1 LSITEQVKD
10 ILWNMDHRQLVTR
23 NRRYA
28 CMLKMIEEEN
38 TYFSEDEMIRRDPE
52 LYDEIVGQYLS
63 IAEKQ
68 ARRFDPRNSSSLV
81 EILYESIDK
90 QEESLRKD
98 NEEPAENL
106 NDDSDSE
113 NSNHEQQW
121 GNFENE
127 KMNKNRKRKSHF
139 ITKGEQEVLRDEWV
153 GIMYNNFLSGKDPEF
168 DYSEIDNN
176 EMYDETKEKDQDC
189 QDKYFEEDE
198 TQDEEVTKDE
208 KEKESEDEL
217 DVYMKHIE
225 NHIKQQNERIFTE
238 EFDDE

>member
-1 LSITEQVKD
+1 MIKIFSITEQVKD
-10 ILWNMDHRQLVTR
+10 ILWNLDHRQLVTR

-38 TYFSEDEMIRRDPE
+38 SYFSEEEMIRRDPE
-52 LYDEIVGQYLS
+52 LYEEIVGQYLS

-68 ARRFDPRNSSSLV
+68 ARRFDPRNCDSLV

-90 QEESLRKD
+90 REESLRKD
-98 NEEPAENL
+98 NEVPAENY
-106 NDDSDSE
+106 DSDSE

-127 KMNKNRKRKSHF
+127 RSAKNRKRKSHF

-153 GIMYNNFLSGKDPEF
+153 GIMYNNFLSGKDPDF

-176 EMYDETKEKDQDC
+176 DMYDETKEKSQDC
-189 QDKYFEEDE
+189 EDKYFEEEE
-198 TQDEEVTKDE
+198 TQDNIVQDE
-208 KEKESEDEL
+208 REKESEDEL
-217 DVYMKHIE
+217 DIYMRHIE
-225 NHIKQQNERIFTE
+225 SHIKQQNEHTFTE
-238 EFDDE
+238 EFDD